1 MYYFTLVWDSYF
13 KIVAAHDWDE
23 LYQFI
28 DTKNCKRMHKG
39 VQKVKGNKP
48 FVKQT
53 IFNGHASI

>member
-13 KIVAAHDWDE
+13 QIVAAHDWDE

-53 IFNGHASI
+53 IKI